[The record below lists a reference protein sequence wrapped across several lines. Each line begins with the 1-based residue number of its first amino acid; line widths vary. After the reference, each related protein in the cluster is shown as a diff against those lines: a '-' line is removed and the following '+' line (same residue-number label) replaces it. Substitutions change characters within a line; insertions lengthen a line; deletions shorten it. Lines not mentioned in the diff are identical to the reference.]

1 MSNFQDVLNRALH
14 LYQTGQIRE
23 AIVLF
28 RQLLRNHPA
37 DPQLLY
43 LLGTANFQIGYI
55 DLAVEQLKRSIVFDE
70 ANPFAHYNLGMVYQV
85 IRNFGEAIISYDK
98 ALALN
103 PDLVDAHNNRGNAL
117 KDLGRYEESLLSY
130 EKALALKP
138 DYALAYCNR
147 GNVLMELDRLEEALG
162 DFTRALS
169 LNPHFVD
176 AYSNRANVF
185 LKLERLIEA
194 LNDSETAIALNP
206 SHAEAYNNRG
216 NALSDLNRLDEA
228 LASYDKAL
236 ALKPDYAEAYSNRGN
251 TLRDFNRLDEALAS
265 CDKALA
271 LKPDYAKAYINRAN
285 TLKDLNRLDEALASY
300 DMALA
305 LKPDYAEAYSNRG
318 NTLSDLNR
326 LDEALASYDK
336 ALALKPDYEFL
347 EGMRLHFRMKLCQW
361 TDFPEEIEALVKGVQ
376 EGKPVMKPFEL
387 LGLLDSPELLLKASQ
402 RYADVKFKKQ
412 VTLGPILKRAP
423 DGKIC
428 IGYYSADFRNHAV
441 SYLMAE
447 LFELHDKS
455 RFEILGFSFGPNVN
469 DEMHQRVSE
478 SFDQFIDVRKMSDK
492 EVSKL
497 SRELGVDI
505 AIDLTGYT
513 KDSRPGIFAERAA
526 PVQVSYLGY
535 IGSMG
540 ADYIDY
546 IIADKMVVPIEQR
559 MNYSEKIVY
568 LPHSYQVNDSKRK
581 ISDKQ
586 FTKKALGL
594 PEEGFVFCS
603 FNNNFKILPA
613 TFDSW
618 MRILNA
624 VDGSVLWIY
633 VDNPTAAANLRRE
646 AENRGVYSKRLVFA
660 RKMPLE
666 DHLARYRLA
675 DLMLDT
681 LPYNAGTTSSDALW
695 VGLPVLTCMGKL
707 FVSRMAASLLD
718 ALDLPELI
726 TTSQEE
732 YEAKAIE
739 LASHPDKLRDIKDKI
754 GRNRK
759 TTPLFDTK
767 LFTRHIESAYE
778 AMYDRYL
785 GELPPDV
792 IEVTK

>member
-1 MSNFQDVLNRALH
+1 MSNYQDLLNSALQ

-23 AIVLF
+23 AIVLY

-37 DPQLLY
+37 NAQLLY
-43 LLGTANFQIGYI
+43 LLGTANFQIGYT
-55 DLAVEQLKRSIVFDE
+55 DLAVEQLKRSLVLDE
-70 ANPFAHYNLGMVYQV
+70 ANPFAHYNLGMVYQAL
-85 IRNFGEAIISYDK
+85 RNFGEAIVSYDK

-103 PDLVDAHNNRGNAL
+103 PDFIDAHNNRGNAL

-138 DYALAYCNR
+138 DYFLVYSNR
-147 GNVLMELDRLEEALG
+147 GNVLIELDRLEEALE

-169 LNPHFVD
+169 LNPRFVD

-216 NALSDLNRLDEA
+216 NAFSDLNRLDEA

-236 ALKPDYAEAYSNRGN
+236 ALKPDYAEAYNNRGN
-251 TLRDFNRLDEALAS
+251 A
-265 CDKALA
+265 
-271 LKPDYAKAYINRAN
+271 
-285 TLKDLNRLDEALASY
+285 
-300 DMALA
+300 
-305 LKPDYAEAYSNRG
+305 
-318 NTLSDLNR
+318 LSDLNR

-336 ALALKPDYEFL
+336 ALELKPDYAKAYNNRGNALSDLNRLDEALASFDKALALKPDYEFL
-347 EGMRLHFRMKLCQW
+347 AGKRLNFRMKLCQW
-361 TDFPEEIEALVKGVQ
+361 TDFPEEIEALVKGVH
-376 EGKPVMKPFEL
+376 EGKPVIQPFEL
-387 LGLLDSPELLLKASQ
+387 SGLLDSPELLFKASQ
-402 RYADVKFKKQ
+402 GYADVKFKKQ
-412 VTLGPILKRAP
+412 AALGPILKPAP

-469 DEMHQRVSE
+469 DEMSQRLSE
-478 SFDQFIDVRKMSDK
+478 SFDRFIDVRKMSDK

-497 SRELGVDI
+497 SRELGVDV
-505 AIDLTGYT
+505 AVDLTGYT
-513 KDSRPGIFAERAA
+513 KYSRPGIFAERAA

-540 ADYIDY
+540 VDYIDY
-546 IIADKMVVPIEQR
+546 IIADKIVVPIEQQL
-559 MNYSEKIVY
+559 NYSEKIVY

-581 ISDKQ
+581 ISDRQ
-586 FTKKALGL
+586 FTKKEFGL
-594 PEEGFVFCS
+594 PEKGFIFCS
-603 FNNNFKILPA
+603 FNSNFKILPA
-613 TFDSW
+613 TFDGW
-618 MRILNA
+618 MRILKV
-624 VDGSVLWIY
+624 VDSSVLWLF
-633 VDNPTAAANLRRE
+633 VDNPIAAANLRLE
-646 AENRGVYSKRLVFA
+646 AENRGVDSKRLVFA

-666 DHLARYRLA
+666 DHLARYCLA

-681 LPYNAGTTSSDALW
+681 LPYNAGTTASDALW
-695 VGLPVLTCMGKL
+695 AGLPVLTCMGKL
-707 FVSRMAASLLD
+707 FVGRMAASLLG
-718 ALDLPELI
+718 AIDLPELI

-739 LASHPDKLRDIKDKI
+739 LASQPNKLRDIKDKI
-754 GRNRK
+754 GRNRQ
-759 TTPLFDTK
+759 TTPLFDTE
-767 LFTRHIESAYE
+767 LFTRHIEAAYE
-778 AMYDRYL
+778 EMYLRYL

-792 IEVTK
+792 IEIT

>member
-1 MSNFQDVLNRALH
+1 
-14 LYQTGQIRE
+14 
-23 AIVLF
+23 
-28 RQLLRNHPA
+28 
-37 DPQLLY
+37 
-43 LLGTANFQIGYI
+43 
-55 DLAVEQLKRSIVFDE
+55 
-70 ANPFAHYNLGMVYQV
+70 MVYQAL
-85 IRNFGEAIISYDK
+85 RNFGEAIVSYDK

-103 PDLVDAHNNRGNAL
+103 PDFIDAYNNRGNAL

-138 DYALAYCNR
+138 DYFLVYSNR
-147 GNVLMELDRLEEALG
+147 GNVLIELDRLEEALE

-169 LNPHFVD
+169 LNPRFVD
-176 AYSNRANVF
+176 AYSSRANVF

-216 NALSDLNRLDEA
+216 NAFSDLNRLDEA

-236 ALKPDYAEAYSNRGN
+236 ALKPDFAEAYNNRGN
-251 TLRDFNRLDEALAS
+251 ALS
-265 CDKALA
+265 
-271 LKPDYAKAYINRAN
+271 
-285 TLKDLNRLDEALASY
+285 DLNRLDEALASY
-300 DMALA
+300 DKALE
-305 LKPDYAEAYSNRG
+305 LKPDYAKAYNNRG

-347 EGMRLHFRMKLCQW
+347 AGKRLNFRMKLCQW
-361 TDFPEEIEALVKGVQ
+361 TNFPEEIEALVKGVH
-376 EGKPVMKPFEL
+376 EGKPVIQPFEL
-387 LGLLDSPELLLKASQ
+387 SGLLDSPELLFKASQ
-402 RYADVKFKKQ
+402 GYADVKFKKQ
-412 VTLGPILKRAP
+412 AALGPILKPAP

-469 DEMHQRVSE
+469 DEMSQRLSE
-478 SFDQFIDVRKMSDK
+478 SFDRFIDVRKMSDK

-497 SRELGVDI
+497 SRELGVDV
-505 AIDLTGYT
+505 AVDLTGYT
-513 KDSRPGIFAERAA
+513 KYSRPGIFAERAA

-540 ADYIDY
+540 VDYIDY
-546 IIADKMVVPIEQR
+546 IIADKIVVPIEQQL
-559 MNYSEKIVY
+559 NYSEKIVY

-581 ISDKQ
+581 ISDRQ
-586 FTKKALGL
+586 FTKKEFGL
-594 PEEGFVFCS
+594 PEKGFIFCS
-603 FNNNFKILPA
+603 FNSNFKILPA
-613 TFDSW
+613 TFDGW
-618 MRILNA
+618 MRILKV
-624 VDGSVLWIY
+624 VDSSVLWLF
-633 VDNPTAAANLRRE
+633 VDNPIAAANLRLE
-646 AENRGVYSKRLVFA
+646 AENRGVDSKRLVFA

-666 DHLARYRLA
+666 DHLARYCLA

-681 LPYNAGTTSSDALW
+681 LPYNAGTTASDALW
-695 VGLPVLTCMGKL
+695 AGLPVLTCMGKL
-707 FVSRMAASLLD
+707 FVGRMAASLLG
-718 ALDLPELI
+718 AIDLPELI

-739 LASHPDKLRDIKDKI
+739 LASQPNKLRDIKDKI
-754 GRNRK
+754 GRNRQ
-759 TTPLFDTK
+759 TTPLFDTE
-767 LFTRHIESAYE
+767 LFTRHIEAAYE
-778 AMYDRYL
+778 EMYLRYL

-792 IEVTK
+792 IEIT

>member
-1 MSNFQDVLNRALH
+1 MSNFQDLLNRALH
-14 LYQTGQIRE
+14 FYQTGQIRE

-37 DPQLLY
+37 NPQLLY
-43 LLGTANFQIGYI
+43 LLGTANFQIGYT

-103 PDLVDAHNNRGNAL
+103 PDFVDAHNNRGNVL

-228 LASYDKAL
+228 LASYD
-236 ALKPDYAEAYSNRGN
+236 
-251 TLRDFNRLDEALAS
+251 
-265 CDKALA
+265 
-271 LKPDYAKAYINRAN
+271 
-285 TLKDLNRLDEALASY
+285 
-300 DMALA
+300 MALA

-347 EGMRLHFRMKLCQW
+347 AGMRLHFRMKLCQW

-412 VTLGPILKRAP
+412 VALGPILKRAP

-455 RFEILGFSFGPNVN
+455 RFEILGFSFGTNVN

-540 ADYIDY
+540 VDYFDY
-546 IIADKMVVPIEQR
+546 IIADKMVVPIEQQ

-633 VDNPTAAANLRRE
+633 VDNPTAATNLRQE
-646 AENRGVYSKRLVFA
+646 AENRGVDSKRLVFA

-707 FVSRMAASLLD
+707 FVSRMAASLLS
-718 ALDLPELI
+718 AFDLPELI

>member
-1 MSNFQDVLNRALH
+1 MSNYQDLLNSALQ

-23 AIVLF
+23 AIVLY

-37 DPQLLY
+37 NAQLLY
-43 LLGTANFQIGYI
+43 LLGTANFQIGYT
-55 DLAVEQLKRSIVFDE
+55 DLAVEQLKRSLILDE
-70 ANPFAHYNLGMVYQV
+70 ANPFVHYNLGMVYQAL
-85 IRNFGEAIISYDK
+85 RNFGEAIVSYDK

-103 PDLVDAHNNRGNAL
+103 PDFIDAHNNRGNAL

-138 DYALAYCNR
+138 DYFLVYSNR
-147 GNVLMELDRLEEALG
+147 GNVLIELDRLEEALE

-169 LNPHFVD
+169 LNPRFVD
-176 AYSNRANVF
+176 AYSSRANVF

-206 SHAEAYNNRG
+206 NHAEAYNNRGNAFSDLNRLDEALASYDKALALKPDFAEAYNNRG

-236 ALKPDYAEAYSNRGN
+236 E
-251 TLRDFNRLDEALAS
+251 
-265 CDKALA
+265 
-271 LKPDYAKAYINRAN
+271 LKPDYAKAYN
-285 TLKDLNRLDEALASY
+285 
-300 DMALA
+300 
-305 LKPDYAEAYSNRG
+305 NRG

-347 EGMRLHFRMKLCQW
+347 AGKRLNFRMKLCQW
-361 TDFPEEIEALVKGVQ
+361 TNFPEEIEALVKGVH
-376 EGKPVMKPFEL
+376 EGKPVIQPFEL
-387 LGLLDSPELLLKASQ
+387 SGLLDSPELLFKASQ
-402 RYADVKFKKQ
+402 GYADVKFKKQ
-412 VTLGPILKRAP
+412 AALGPILKPAP

-469 DEMHQRVSE
+469 DEMSQRLSE
-478 SFDQFIDVRKMSDK
+478 SFDRFIDVRKMSDK

-497 SRELGVDI
+497 SRELGVDV
-505 AIDLTGYT
+505 AVDLTGYT
-513 KDSRPGIFAERAA
+513 KYSRPGIFAERAA

-540 ADYIDY
+540 VDYIDY
-546 IIADKMVVPIEQR
+546 IIADKIVVPIEQQL
-559 MNYSEKIVY
+559 NYSEKIVY

-581 ISDKQ
+581 ISDRQ
-586 FTKKALGL
+586 FTKKEFGL
-594 PEEGFVFCS
+594 PEKGFIFCS
-603 FNNNFKILPA
+603 FNSNFKILPA
-613 TFDSW
+613 TFDGW
-618 MRILNA
+618 MRILKV
-624 VDGSVLWIY
+624 VDSSVLWLF
-633 VDNPTAAANLRRE
+633 VDNPIAAANLRLE
-646 AENRGVYSKRLVFA
+646 AENRGVDSKRLVFA

-666 DHLARYRLA
+666 DHLARYCLA

-681 LPYNAGTTSSDALW
+681 LPYNAGTTASDALW
-695 VGLPVLTCMGKL
+695 AGLPVLTCMGKL
-707 FVSRMAASLLD
+707 FVGRMAASLLG
-718 ALDLPELI
+718 AIDLPELI

-739 LASHPDKLRDIKDKI
+739 LASQPNKLRDIKDKI
-754 GRNRK
+754 GRNRQ
-759 TTPLFDTK
+759 TTPLFDTE
-767 LFTRHIESAYE
+767 LFTRHIEAAYE
-778 AMYDRYL
+778 EMYLRYL

-792 IEVTK
+792 IEIT